1 MMWIKRDLVCADS
14 AMRIRCACR
23 FSEHAMT
30 LPLPP
35 YNRDAARKP
44 VNLSLNEDLVAR
56 ARGLTRNLS
65 GKVEELLADFVQAE
79 IARKRAEDEELEA
92 IIDAL
97 NAVHE
102 EHGFLSDEFPSF

>member
-1 MMWIKRDLVCADS
+1 
-14 AMRIRCACR
+14 MRTR
-23 FSEHAMT
+23 T
-30 LPLPP
+30 LPLPA

-56 ARGLTRNLS
+56 AKGLTRNLS

-79 IARKRAEDEELEA
+79 IARKRASDEELERV
-92 IIDAL
+92 IDAL
-97 NAVHE
+97 NEFHA